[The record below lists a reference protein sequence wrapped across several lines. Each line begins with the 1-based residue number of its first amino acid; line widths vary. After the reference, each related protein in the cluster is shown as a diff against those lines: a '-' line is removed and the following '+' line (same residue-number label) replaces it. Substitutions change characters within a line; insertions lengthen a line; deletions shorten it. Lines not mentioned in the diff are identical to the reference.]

1 MEQIFENADR
11 NDPESECSII
21 RNGGVYLGGR
31 CHCVFPNTGP
41 DCTDFQCVHGMSI
54 GLRFQPKSLL
64 FNKPCICTRGWS
76 GDLCEYH
83 VSEKCNSYGEWK
95 NGHCECIGYHFGPTC
110 QFVSKC
116 VNGLSVRGRCACHEN
131 WEGEYCHRIIC
142 HHGTSDLKNKSM
154 SCICSKRYTGQY
166 CDACSKQAYDV
177 SPYPECEKVV
187 PRVVPHVPR
196 EPKKKVQHAKPARS
210 TVLFIGGIGLIIF
223 MICMFLASFIW
234 NRTQKAK
241 EQKQALEGHLKERT
255 EFLEEAAKEKP
266 EEEES
271 PFALSWRWGGKRMS
285 LRKSSLGNMFR
296 FGTKEARS
304 PLATST
310 STNTFEP
317 ARILDNRISRIST

>member
-1 MEQIFENADR
+1 MDYSATVTEN
-11 NDPESECSII
+11 
-21 RNGGVYLGGR
+21 GR
-31 CHCVFPNTGP
+31 MDIASVLDITS
-41 DCTDFQCVHGMSI
+41 DQ
-54 GLRFQPKSLL
+54 
-64 FNKPCICTRGWS
+64 
-76 GDLCEYH
+76 H
-83 VSEKCNSYGEWK
+83 VNSYP
-95 NGHCECIGYHFGPTC
+95 N
-110 QFVSKC
+110 VST
-116 VNGLSVRGRCACHEN
+116 GFLCACHEN

-166 CDACSKQAYDV
+166 CDACSKQPYDV
-177 SPYPECEKVV
+177 SSYPECEKVV

-196 EPKKKVQHAKPARS
+196 EPKKKLQHAKPARS

-296 FGTKEARS
+296 FGTKEPRS
-304 PLATST
+304 PLATT
-310 STNTFEP
+310 SGQRRLTVHGCVHCLFCFF
-317 ARILDNRISRIST
+317 IHFGSRRPIFIVLLLITHCIITDRSEIGEIELLHTQQ